1 MWKIK
6 VYQKHIIFKNMK
18 TTCSLHGF
26 WLLLWNTIQIYECI
40 QNMSVPLVKVCLRRV
55 PFGFYD
61 PQHAAKHQSLQ
72 KCRYK
77 YQIRHKINL
86 KGMKSTGWITIT
98 GVHTHVHVLWLKNR
112 NDIRLMN
119 RTWQT
124 SHVNM

>member
-1 MWKIK
+1 MVSGYYHGIQYKSTS
-6 VYQKHIIFKNMK
+6 VYN
-18 TTCSLHGF
+18 
-26 WLLLWNTIQIYECI
+26 
-40 QNMSVPLVKVCLRRV
+40 NMSVPLVKVCLHRV

-77 YQIRHKINL
+77 YQIRHKITL